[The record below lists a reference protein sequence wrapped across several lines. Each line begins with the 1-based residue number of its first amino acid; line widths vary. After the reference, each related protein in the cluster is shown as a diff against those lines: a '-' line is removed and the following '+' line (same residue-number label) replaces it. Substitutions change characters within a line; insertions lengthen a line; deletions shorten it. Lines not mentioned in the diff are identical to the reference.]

1 MNGTMTMILFVG
13 VVVTLLATIVFR
25 KLQDIVDVLV
35 ELRHELSVIRLDNNR
50 TMSEIRRKQRK

>member
-1 MNGTMTMILFVG
+1 MILFVG